1 MLSAAIA
8 SAKTYDLASPDGKV
22 KVCIEAGAELAY
34 TVSIDG
40 EQILAPSHIAIDFK
54 DKVLSHAV
62 RKVTRRTIDQL
73 HHAVVPVK
81 TREVRENCNEL
92 RLDFRGGWAVVFR
105 AYDDGVAYR
114 FETSFKDAEVYVADE
129 TADYVFAEDNDVYWA
144 NEKSPESITHC
155 EAFFKEM
162 KLSEISKEQYAYLP
176 VSMKTPKGT
185 RLVITEAD
193 MFDYPNMFMF
203 GGQGHTLISEYPQV
217 ILDYD
222 MRTDRDVTVTEKAD
236 YIAKTKGTRT
246 YPWRIMTLG
255 DDRSLLENNLSWLLS
270 SKEYSDDIEW
280 LKPGKISWEWWAM
293 LNVYGVDFK
302 AGVNTDT
309 YKYYVDF
316 AADYG
321 LEYILMDEGWS
332 ASTLNVVEPNPELD
346 LAEIIRYA
354 DSKGVGVVLWTL
366 WTPMM
371 KDMENILDT
380 YRDWGVKGIKI
391 DFMQMNDQNMVNFY
405 EDVAR
410 ECFERHLLV
419 DYHGAFK
426 PAGLQ
431 RKYPNAMTYEGVYGM
446 EHDKC
451 SYDISPEHD
460 LVLPF
465 TRMVAGPMDYT
476 PGATINATKEDFRER
491 WEHPMSQGTRAH
503 QAALFITFESPLM
516 MMCDSPSN
524 YRRNEEYARFL
535 ASIPTVWDETVGI
548 DAKAGDYLLMARR
561 NGDTWY
567 VAGLND
573 WIGRELQVTL
583 GFLGEGEYE
592 AEIFSDGVNANRWA
606 EDYRLE
612 KRKVSKDDTLPVKM
626 ANGGGWAAVIRP
638 VETVSDIVYTDASV
652 FPIYGKVSEKT
663 NTRYER
669 LPSCLQGIS
678 REPVWY
684 LGRHSAG
691 LFIRFRSNS
700 TSIHARWESTFN
712 NSMPHMTDTGTKGLD
727 LYALVDGEW
736 RHAGCAQP
744 QGKKSERKI
753 IGNMD
758 PVEREYM
765 LYLSLYDGVSSL
777 EIGVDEG
784 ATLDQPAVDSPK
796 REKPIVMYG
805 TSILQGGCANRP
817 GMAHSNIIGRRLDM
831 EVINLGFSGNAL
843 LDMEIAELMAS
854 VKDPGLFVLD
864 YAPNAYADMIDAN
877 GEAFFR
883 VIRDTHPDVP
893 VIFIEDVIFPH
904 TLFDKAILKE
914 VTDKNLAQRR
924 LYEKLEKAGEKNIY
938 YISAEGMIG
947 DDGEA
952 TVDSIHFTDLG
963 AMRYVDHVLPVI
975 KKALR
980 RNR

>member
-1 MLSAAIA
+1 MRKIFAFVLMLSAAIA

-34 TVSIDG
+34 TVSFDG
-40 EQILAPSHIAIDFK
+40 EQILAPSRIAIDFK
-54 DKVLSHAV
+54 DKELAPSV
-62 RKVTRRTIDQL
+62 RKVTRRSIDQL

-81 TREVRENCNEL
+81 AREVRENCNEL

-144 NEKSPESITHC
+144 NEKSPEFITHC

-162 KLSEISKEQYAYLP
+162 KLSEIVKEQYAYLP
-176 VSMKTPKGT
+176 VSMKTPRGT

-203 GGQGHTLISEYPQV
+203 GGQGHTLVSEYPQV

-476 PGATINATKEDFRER
+476 PGATINATREDFRER

-503 QAALFITFESPLM
+503 QAAIFITFESPLM

-535 ASIPTVWDETVGI
+535 ASIPTVWDETVAI
-548 DAKAGDYLLMARR
+548 EAKAGDYLLMARR

-573 WIGRELQVTL
+573 WTGRELQVTL
-583 GFLGEGEYE
+583 DFLGEGEYE

-606 EDYRLE
+606 EDYKLE

-744 QGKKSERKI
+744 QGKRSDRTI
-753 IGNMD
+753 IANMD
-758 PVEREYM
+758 PIDREYM
-765 LYLSLYDGVSSL
+765 LYLSLYD
-777 EIGVDEG
+777 
-784 ATLDQPAVDSPK
+784 
-796 REKPIVMYG
+796 Y
-805 TSILQGGCANRP
+805 
-817 GMAHSNIIGRRLDM
+817 
-831 EVINLGFSGNAL
+831 F
-843 LDMEIAELMAS
+843 
-854 VKDPGLFVLD
+854 
-864 YAPNAYADMIDAN
+864 
-877 GEAFFR
+877 
-883 VIRDTHPDVP
+883 
-893 VIFIEDVIFPH
+893 
-904 TLFDKAILKE
+904 
-914 VTDKNLAQRR
+914 
-924 LYEKLEKAGEKNIY
+924 
-938 YISAEGMIG
+938 
-947 DDGEA
+947 
-952 TVDSIHFTDLG
+952 
-963 AMRYVDHVLPVI
+963 
-975 KKALR
+975 
-980 RNR
+980 

>member
-22 KVCIEAGAELAY
+22 KVCIEAGAKLAY
-34 TVSIDG
+34 TVSFDG
-40 EQILAPSHIAIDFK
+40 EQILAPSRIALDFK
-54 DKVLSHAV
+54 DKELSPSV
-62 RKVTRRTIDQL
+62 RKVTRRSIDQL

-81 TREVRENCNEL
+81 AREVRENCNEL

-144 NEKSPESITHC
+144 NEKSPEFITHC

-162 KLSEISKEQYAYLP
+162 KLSEIVKEQYAYLP

-193 MFDYPNMFMF
+193 MFDYPNLFLF
-203 GGQGHTLISEYPQV
+203 GGQGQTLVSEYPQV
-217 ILDYD
+217 LLDYD

-236 YIAKTKGTRT
+236 YIARTKGTRT

-270 SKEYSDDIEW
+270 SKEYSDDLDW

-346 LAEIIRYA
+346 LAEIISYA

-476 PGATINATKEDFRER
+476 PGATINASKTDFRER

-503 QAALFITFESPLM
+503 QAAIFVAFESPLM

-535 ASIPTVWDETVGI
+535 ASIPTVWDETVAL
-548 DAKAGDYLLMARR
+548 DAKAGDYLLIARR

-573 WIGRELQVTL
+573 WNGRKLEVTL
-583 GFLGEGEYE
+583 DFLGEGEYD
-592 AEIFSDGVNANRWA
+592 AQIFMDGVNADSWG
-606 EDYRLE
+606 EDYKLE
-612 KRKVSKDDTLPVKM
+612 KTVVSKGDVLPVRM
-626 ANGGGWAAVIRP
+626 ADGGGWV
-638 VETVSDIVYTDASV
+638 
-652 FPIYGKVSEKT
+652 
-663 NTRYER
+663 
-669 LPSCLQGIS
+669 
-678 REPVWY
+678 
-684 LGRHSAG
+684 
-691 LFIRFRSNS
+691 
-700 TSIHARWESTFN
+700 
-712 NSMPHMTDTGTKGLD
+712 
-727 LYALVDGEW
+727 
-736 RHAGCAQP
+736 
-744 QGKKSERKI
+744 
-753 IGNMD
+753 
-758 PVEREYM
+758 
-765 LYLSLYDGVSSL
+765 
-777 EIGVDEG
+777 
-784 ATLDQPAVDSPK
+784 
-796 REKPIVMYG
+796 
-805 TSILQGGCANRP
+805 
-817 GMAHSNIIGRRLDM
+817 
-831 EVINLGFSGNAL
+831 
-843 LDMEIAELMAS
+843 
-854 VKDPGLFVLD
+854 
-864 YAPNAYADMIDAN
+864 
-877 GEAFFR
+877 
-883 VIRDTHPDVP
+883 
-893 VIFIEDVIFPH
+893 
-904 TLFDKAILKE
+904 AILK
-914 VTDKNLAQRR
+914 
-924 LYEKLEKAGEKNIY
+924 
-938 YISAEGMIG
+938 
-947 DDGEA
+947 
-952 TVDSIHFTDLG
+952 
-963 AMRYVDHVLPVI
+963 PV
-975 KKALR
+975 K
-980 RNR
+980 